1 MRVLVLGANGMLGNA
16 VFRVLSE
23 NPNLEVLGTIRSKS
37 SEQLFTKEI
46 VSHLISEID
55 IECEESLNKAF
66 LKARP
71 DIVINCVGLI
81 KQLSSFNDPLQI
93 IPINSILPH
102 RLARL
107 CEGRSRLI
115 HISTDCVF
123 DGLKGGYVESDCAN
137 ARDLYGMS
145 KYLGEVSYPHSITL
159 RTSMIGSELQSK
171 NSLVEWFL
179 SQGLSCNG
187 FTKAI
192 FSGLPTVVLAQII
205 RDIIIPHNELSGVYH
220 LAAKPISKHDLLTLI
235 ADIYDKPIQ
244 IIPDDSLV
252 INRSLN
258 ADKFRRETG
267 YIAPEWPSLIRTMYS
282 YNKSS

>member
-23 NPNLEVLGTIRSKS
+23 NPNLVVFGTIRSKS
-37 SEQLFTKEI
+37 SEQLFTKVI
-46 VSHLISEID
+46 ASRLLSGID
-55 IECEESLNKAF
+55 IERQELLNKAF
-66 LKARP
+66 LQARP
-71 DIVINCVGLI
+71 NVVINCVGLI
-81 KQLSSFNDPLQI
+81 KQLSDFNDPLQI
-93 IPINSILPH
+93 IPINSLLPH

-123 DGLKGGYVESDCAN
+123 DGLKGSYVESDCAN

-145 KYLGEVSYPHSITL
+145 KYIGEVAYPHSITL
-159 RTSMIGSELQSK
+159 RTSMIGNELQSK

-187 FTKAI
+187 FTRAV

-205 RDIIIPHNELSGVYH
+205 RDIVIPHNELSGVYH
-220 LAAKPISKHDLLTLI
+220 LAAKPISKYDLLTLI
-235 ADIYDKPIQ
+235 ADVYGKSIQ
-244 IIPDDSLV
+244 IIPDDKLV
-252 INRSLN
+252 IDRSLN
-258 ADKFRRETG
+258 ADKFRIATG
-267 YIAPEWPSLIRTMYS
+267 YVAPEWPLLIRTMHS
-282 YNKSS
+282 YEKSV